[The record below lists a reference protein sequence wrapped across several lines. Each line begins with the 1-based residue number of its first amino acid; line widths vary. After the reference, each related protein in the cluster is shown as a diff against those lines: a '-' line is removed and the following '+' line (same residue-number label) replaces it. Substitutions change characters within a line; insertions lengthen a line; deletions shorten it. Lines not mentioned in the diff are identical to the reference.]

1 VAQSWPERR
10 QEHWLSYGE
19 RSESSREKHLQLR
32 RMYEEIVV
40 ERVVAGIGLSRGRSR
55 VRVPSSGK
63 SPANWNMSL
72 TYRPRASSH
81 PAQIPHENR
90 PEIAAG
96 GGPQPVNPR
105 RRMAGHG
112 SRRSEGRPAS
122 AASFSLLRAQIPE
135 RLGDCVVATTRFDR
149 FLSCGVTSAG
159 SLPAGGIS
167 FLSREQRPSAGRARL
182 GYEG

>member
-96 GGPQPVNPR
+96 GGPQPVIP
-105 RRMAGHG
+105 G
-112 SRRSEGRPAS
+112 EGWPAT
-122 AASFSLLRAQIPE
+122 A
-135 RLGDCVVATTRFDR
+135 
-149 FLSCGVTSAG
+149 
-159 SLPAGGIS
+159 AGG
-167 FLSREQRPSAGRARL
+167 LKVVQRVRL
-182 GYEG
+182 RSPCYELRFRNG